1 MEGKTCCVT
10 GHRTIPKSEL
20 ERGRE
25 ELEREIRIAVAE
37 GYTHFISGFA
47 EGADLL
53 FADIVL
59 RLKQE
64 SPYLTLEAALPY
76 ALRVRTNDREFHRL
90 FSRCDKVTVLAP
102 CYYAGCY
109 GKRNR
114 YMVDASQRV
123 IAVYDGRK
131 TGGTAST
138 LRYAIGKEI
147 RVVYSGELEQ
157 KTDIQKNFREI

>member
-1 MEGKTCCVT
+1 M
-10 GHRTIPKSEL
+10 
-20 ERGRE
+20 
-25 ELEREIRIAVAE
+25 
-37 GYTHFISGFA
+37 
-47 EGADLL
+47 
-53 FADIVL
+53 L

-64 SPYLTLEAALPY
+64 YPYLTLEAALPY
-76 ALRVRTNDREFHRL
+76 ALRVRTNDPEFHRL

-102 CYYAGCY
+102 SYHAGCY

-147 RVVYSGELEQ
+147 RIVYAGELED
-157 KTDIQKNFREI
+157 KLYARV